1 MITVADVDGDIVLM
15 DSVADSYLCVGDDQR
30 CDRRAPESS
39 IRNQPSAD
47 RVVELLAAAGV
58 DAMQWRWA
66 PPGLVYVRHEMPAGA
81 SGNSGR
87 VIASI
92 PFMVRAGLTTM
103 RRLRGPIADY
113 GIRADHAEPS
123 DPARVW
129 AAVAVFE
136 TLRPF
141 VPRLGRCL
149 PHSLYMREFLGL
161 YGIATTLVFGVRTRP
176 FEAHCWVEHEGCVLN
191 DTTEHVALFTPIYAC

>member
-15 DSVADSYLCVGDDQR
+15 DSVADAYSCIGGDQWR
-30 CDRRAPESS
+30 DRRALESG
-39 IRNQPSAD
+39 IPDQPSAD
-47 RVVELLAAAGV
+47 RVAERLAAAGV
-58 DAMQWRWA
+58 DATRWRWA
-66 PPGLVYVRHEMPAGA
+66 APGLVYVRHDMPRGG
-81 SGNSGR
+81 SGDSER
-87 VIASI
+87 VLASI
-92 PFMVRAGLTTM
+92 PVMIRAGLTTI
-103 RRLRGPIADY
+103 RRLRGPIAGY
-113 GIRADHAEPS
+113 GIRADPVTSS

-149 PHSLYMREFLGL
+149 PHSLYMREFLRL
-161 YGIATTLVFGVRTRP
+161 QGIATTLVFGVRTRP

-191 DTTEHVALFTPIYAC
+191 DAADHVAWFTPIYAC